1 MARPMPRLEPVT
13 SAMRPVRSNMLLMR
27 VLQRGGA
34 ASVRWRD
41 ETGKNVIRAAV
52 LHAKRDLRIEDVAVP
67 ALGPRDVE
75 VRIEAGGICGSDL
88 HYYYDG
94 GFGAVR
100 LKEPMILGHEIAGMV
115 ARVGAEVASITPGQR
130 VAVNPSRPC
139 GTCRCC
145 EQGLQ
150 QHCLD
155 MRFYGSAM
163 RFPHVQGGFRDV
175 LVCDEA
181 QAVPVPPAITA
192 AQAAF
197 AEPFAVCLHAVNR
210 AGPLLGKRVLVTG
223 AGPIGALT
231 VIAAR
236 RPGALEIVATDVA
249 DAPPAAAVKVGTDGT
264 INVAEKDPL
273 LRYGADKGYFDV
285 MFEASG
291 NAEGLASGF
300 GVVRPTGMVVQI
312 GIAGGE
318 MALPMNMVVAKE
330 IELRGT
336 FRFHEEFALAVAL
349 IGGGLVDVMPLL
361 TETIPLAKANDAF
374 ALASDRTRA
383 MKVQLAF
390 G

>member
-1 MARPMPRLEPVT
+1 MNQEDSM
-13 SAMRPVRSNMLLMR
+13 
-27 VLQRGGA
+27 
-34 ASVRWRD
+34 
-41 ETGKNVIRAAV
+41 RAAV
-52 LHAKRDLRIEDVAVP
+52 LHAPKDLRIESVALP
-67 ALGPRDVE
+67 ALGPSDVE

-88 HYYYDG
+88 HYYFDG
-94 GFGAVR
+94 GFGTVR
-100 LKEPMILGHEIAGMV
+100 LKEPMILGHEIAGTV
-115 ARVGAEVASITPGQR
+115 SRVGAQVDGVKAGQR

-139 GTCRCC
+139 GRCRYCQ
-145 EQGLQ
+145 EGAQ

-163 RFPHVQGGFRDV
+163 RFPHVQGGFREA
-175 LVCDEA
+175 LVCDA
-181 QAVPVPPAITA
+181 TQAVPVPASMSA

-236 RPGALEIVATDVA
+236 RAGALEIVATDVA
-249 DAPPAAAVKVGTDGT
+249 DAPLAVARTVGADSA
-264 INVAEKDPL
+264 INVSAKDAL
-273 LRYGADKGYFDV
+273 TRYGADKGYFDV

-291 NAEGLASGF
+291 NTQALAGGL
-300 GVVRPTGMVVQI
+300 GVVRPGGVVVQI

-318 MALPMNMVVAKE
+318 MSVPMNLVVAKE

-336 FRFHEEFALAVAL
+336 FRFHAEFALAVAL

-361 TETIPLAKANDAF
+361 TETIPLADACAAF
-374 ALASDRTRA
+374 ELAADRSRA